1 MRESPLP
8 HETSMV
14 AKTTAEKPSP
24 TPPTSAERKETA
36 AAVVPTARVAP
47 PAPASE
53 ASSEESLVSVEPKEE
68 ERDRGSS
75 PSSMSTPFSGAKP
88 GSSVGTPMRLSEDS
102 GDYES
107 LKETQVLRCSGRQKN
122 AILHHSHYYFF
133 ILLETTDSLSFLKQS
148 ALDRATES
156 QEVIVED
163 LAQLVSGTA
172 TTSASRLRNSKQ
184 QHPMG
189 EEGKAVEEEE
199 EEEQQHTD
207 AGPAPQ
213 LPVVE
218 EIPEEEK
225 EEEMERGPDVSLT
238 GAAEAAEVAVAKEQR
253 KQEAQQNVV
262 VVEEAEEKRKQK
274 APEMTAPFESASGKV
289 FIPAVEVPVRNLFF
303 PFFFLF
309 YPLKTSFNLLTL
321 KRPYTF

>member
-1 MRESPLP
+1 
-8 HETSMV
+8 
-14 AKTTAEKPSP
+14 
-24 TPPTSAERKETA
+24 
-36 AAVVPTARVAP
+36 
-47 PAPASE
+47 
-53 ASSEESLVSVEPKEE
+53 
-68 ERDRGSS
+68 
-75 PSSMSTPFSGAKP
+75 
-88 GSSVGTPMRLSEDS
+88 
-102 GDYES
+102 
-107 LKETQVLRCSGRQKN
+107 
-122 AILHHSHYYFF
+122 
-133 ILLETTDSLSFLKQS
+133 
-148 ALDRATES
+148 
-156 QEVIVED
+156 
-163 LAQLVSGTA
+163 
-172 TTSASRLRNSKQ
+172 
-184 QHPMG
+184 MG